1 MLSPELAELAE
12 AYGIA
17 TEFWDWQHVHR
28 PVSEQTVVAV
38 LSALGVDASTPDAAR
53 AALADLRLAQWRRPL
68 PPVTVSRE
76 GSPPHVVAHV
86 PDGAEA
92 SVEVRLEDGTV
103 RRDVDALPAG
113 GGPTDVGGVPTVE
126 RTYVLPADLPLG
138 WHTVVLRHA
147 GGTATAPLA
156 VTPDFLGMPGSERH
170 TRGPGSSPERHTRG
184 PGSSPE
190 RHNRGPGS
198 SPERHWGL
206 ATQLYSVR
214 SARSWGIG
222 DLADLAELLRWSAG
236 HGADLAFVN
245 PLHATSPVP
254 PLEPSPYFP
263 ATRRFPSPLYLRVE
277 DVPEY
282 AALDAAGR
290 ARVDELAAP
299 VRAMNTDPSTIDRDA
314 CWLAKRSALEVLF
327 AAGMSDDRR
336 EAYAAFVEREGAA
349 LTDFATWNALAE
361 THGARWRDWPDE
373 LRHPGTP
380 AVEAERRRLADR
392 VEFHR
397 WLQWQLDGQLAATQ
411 RAACEAG
418 MALGVVHDLAVG
430 VSPDGADAWAMQDVL
445 ALGVT
450 VGAPPDAFNQQGQDW
465 RQPPWHPLRLAE
477 AGYAPYRDMVR
488 ALLRHAGGVRVDH
501 VIGLFRLWWI
511 PAGGS
516 AFDGAYVRYDH
527 EALVGI
533 LALEAHRA
541 GAVVVGEDL
550 GTVEP
555 SARAYLGERGVLG
568 TSVLWFEHD
577 HDSGGPL
584 PPQRWRELC
593 LATVTTHDLP
603 PTAGYLTGEHVELRD
618 RLGLL
623 TRPVDE
629 ERAADRAE
637 RDAWLAALRAAG
649 LLDEGDDRDEDV
661 IAALHAYVARTPSR
675 LVGVALT
682 DAVGD
687 RRTQNQPGTV
697 DEYPNWRV
705 PLTDE
710 HGRAMLV
717 EDVVASARADRLLR
731 LVAASV
737 RAPS

>member
-1 MLSPELAELAE
+1 MEPGWPGVSVAGMVAPELAELAG

-17 TEFWDWQHVHR
+17 TEFWDWQGVHR
-28 PVSEQTVVAV
+28 PASEHTLVSV
-38 LSALGVDASTPDAAR
+38 LAALGVDASTPDAAR
-53 AALADLRLAQWRRPL
+53 AALDERRRAEQRRPL
-68 PPVTVSRE
+68 PPIVVCRQGE
-76 GSPPHVVAHV
+76 RAHVRVHV
-86 PDGAEA
+86 PDGVGYEL
-92 SVEVRLEDGTV
+92 EVRLEDGGV
-103 RRDVDALPAG
+103 RGVG
-113 GGPTDVGGVPTVE
+113 TDG
-126 RTYVLPADLPLG
+126 VLPGDLPLG
-138 WHTVVLRHA
+138 WHTVALA
-147 GGTATAPLA
+147 YGGHEVTTPLA
-156 VTPDFLGMPGSERH
+156 VTPDFLGVPGADRY
-170 TRGPGSSPERHTRG
+170 
-184 PGSSPE
+184 
-190 RHNRGPGS
+190 
-198 SPERHWGL
+198 WGL
-206 ATQLYSVR
+206 MAQLYSVR
-214 SARSWGIG
+214 SARSWGVG
-222 DLADLAELLRWSAG
+222 DLADLGELIRWSAG
-236 HGADLAFVN
+236 YGAGLAIVN
-245 PLHATSPVP
+245 PLHATTPVP

-282 AALDAAGR
+282 AALDAAAR

-299 VRAMNTDPSTIDRDA
+299 LVAANTDPSTIDRDA
-314 CWLAKRSALEVLF
+314 CWRAKRTALEMLF
-327 AAGMSDDRR
+327 HAGMSDDRR
-336 EAYAAFVEREGAA
+336 AVYDAFVEREGQP

-361 THGARWRDWPDE
+361 EHGAHWRDWPEE
-373 LRHPGTP
+373 LRDPRSP
-380 AVEAERRRLADR
+380 AVDAERRRLAER
-392 VEFHR
+392 VELHR
-397 WLQWQLDGQLAATQ
+397 WMQWLLDEQLAAVQ
-411 RAACEAG
+411 RGACEAG

-465 RQPPWHPLRLAE
+465 RQPPWHPVRLAE

-501 VIGLFRLWWI
+501 IIGLFRLWWI

-527 EALVGI
+527 EAMVGI

-541 GAVVVGEDL
+541 GAVVIGEDL

-555 SARAYLGERGVLG
+555 GARAYLAERGILG

-577 HDSGGPL
+577 HDAGGPL
-584 PPQRWRELC
+584 PPWRWRELC

-623 TRPVDE
+623 TRPVEE

-637 RDAWLAALRAAG
+637 REAWLAALRAGG
-649 LLDEGDDRDEDV
+649 LLAEGDTDDEDV

-705 PLTDE
+705 PLTDDR
-710 HGRAMLV
+710 GRPMLV
-717 EDVVASARADRLLR
+717 EDVLASPRADRLLR
-731 LVAASV
+731 LLAASMHTAH
-737 RAPS
+737 RS

>member
-1 MLSPELAELAE
+1 MLAPELVELAE

-17 TEFWDWQHVHR
+17 TEFWDWRHVHR
-28 PVSEQTVVAV
+28 PVSERTVVAV
-38 LSALGVDASTPDAAR
+38 LAALGVDASTPDAVR
-53 AALADLRLAQWRRPL
+53 AALADRRLTEQRRPL
-68 PPVTVSRE
+68 PPV
-76 GSPPHVVAHV
+76 VVCRQGTGAHV
-86 PDGAEA
+86 RVPAGDGADL
-92 SVEVRLEDGTV
+92 EVRFEDGTV
-103 RRDVDALPAG
+103 LRDLALDEHG
-113 GGPTDVGGVPTVE
+113 C
-126 RTYVLPADLPLG
+126 VLPRDLPLG
-138 WHTVVLRHA
+138 WHTIVLTLDGREV
-147 GGTATAPLA
+147 TTPLA
-156 VTPDFLGMPGSERH
+156 VTPDFLGVPGHARH
-170 TRGPGSSPERHTRG
+170 LRGPGSSPERY
-184 PGSSPE
+184 
-190 RHNRGPGS
+190 
-198 SPERHWGL
+198 WGL
-206 ATQLYSVR
+206 MTQLYSVR

-222 DLADLAELLRWSAG
+222 DLADLGELVRWSAG
-236 HGADLAFVN
+236 YGADLAIVN
-245 PLHATSPVP
+245 PLHATTPVP

-282 AALDAAGR
+282 ASLDAADR

-299 VRAMNTDPSTIDRDA
+299 LRRADTDPGTIDRDA
-314 CWLAKRSALEVLF
+314 CWLAKRAALEVLF
-327 AAGMSDDRR
+327 RAGTSDARRAAYD
-336 EAYAAFVEREGAA
+336 AFVEREGGP

-361 THGARWRDWPDE
+361 EHGARWRDWPAKLCDP
-373 LRHPGTP
+373 RSP
-380 AVEAERRRLADR
+380 AVDAERRRLAER

-397 WLQWQLDGQLAATQ
+397 WLQWLLDEQLGAVQHTARD
-411 RAACEAG
+411 AG

-430 VSPDGADAWAMQDVL
+430 VSPEGADAWAMQDVL

-450 VGAPPDAFNQQGQDW
+450 VGAPPDAFNQRGQDW
-465 RQPPWHPLRLAE
+465 RQPPWHPVRLAE

-527 EALVGI
+527 EAMVGI

-555 SARAYLGERGVLG
+555 SARAYLAERGILG

-577 HDSGGPL
+577 HDAGGGPL

-603 PTAGYLTGEHVELRD
+603 PTAGYLTGAHVELRE

-623 TRPVDE
+623 TRPVE
-629 ERAADRAE
+629 EVRAADRAE
-637 RDAWLAALRAAG
+637 REAWLAALRAAG
-649 LLDEGDDRDEDV
+649 LLEDGDADDEDV

-675 LVGVALT
+675 LMGVALS

-705 PLTDE
+705 PLTDGQ
-710 HGRAMLV
+710 GRPVLV
-717 EDVVASARADRLLR
+717 EDVVRSPRADRLLR

-737 RAPS
+737 RGAHAS

>member
-1 MLSPELAELAE
+1 MLTPELAELAE

-28 PVSEQTVVAV
+28 PVSEDTVRAV
-38 LSALGVDASTPDAAR
+38 LAALGVDASTPDAAR
-53 AALADLRLAQWRRPL
+53 AALAELRLARWRRPL

-76 GSPPHVVAHV
+76 GRSPHVVAHV
-86 PDGAEA
+86 PEGAAA
-92 SVEVRLEDGTV
+92 SMEVRLEDGTV
-103 RRDVDALPAG
+103 RSAVDAFPSGAE
-113 GGPTDVGGVPTVE
+113 PVEVDGVRTAD
-126 RTYVLPADLPLG
+126 RTYALPADLPLG
-138 WHTVVLRHA
+138 WHTVALNCDGR
-147 GGTATAPLA
+147 TATAPLA
-156 VTPDFLGMPGSERH
+156 VTPDFLGVPGE
-170 TRGPGSSPERHTRG
+170 G
-184 PGSSPE
+184 
-190 RHNRGPGS
+190 
-198 SPERHWGL
+198 RHWGL

-222 DLADLAELLRWSAG
+222 DLADLAELLRWSAAR
-236 HGADLAFVN
+236 GADLAIVN
-245 PLHATSPVP
+245 PLHATTPVP
-254 PLEPSPYFP
+254 PLQPSPYFP

-282 AALDAAGR
+282 AMLDAADR
-290 ARVDELAAP
+290 ARVDESAEPL
-299 VRAMNTDPSTIDRDA
+299 RRMNTDPTTIDRDA
-314 CWLAKRSALEVLF
+314 CWPAKRAALEVLF
-327 AAGMSDDRR
+327 RAGTSDDRR
-336 EAYAAFVEREGAA
+336 AAYDAFVTREGTA

-373 LRHPGTP
+373 LRHPGSP
-380 AVEAERRRLADR
+380 AVDVERHRLADR

-397 WLQWQLDGQLAATQ
+397 WLQWQLDEQLAAMQ
-411 RAACEAG
+411 RTARKAG

-516 AFDGAYVRYDH
+516 PFDGAYVRYDH
-527 EALVGI
+527 EAMVGI

-555 SARAYLGERGVLG
+555 SARAYLGERGILG

-584 PPQRWRELC
+584 PPERWRELC

-623 TRPVDE
+623 TRPVEE

-637 RDAWLAALRAAG
+637 RDGWLATLRAAG
-649 LLDEGDDRDEDV
+649 LLAEGDTGDEDV
-661 IAALHAYVARTPSR
+661 IAALHAYVGRTPSR

-710 HGRAMLV
+710 HGRPMLV
-717 EDVVASARADRLLR
+717 EDVVSSSRADRLLR
-731 LVAASV
+731 LVDGSV
-737 RAPS
+737 RGALRP

>member
-1 MLSPELAELAE
+1 MVAPELAELAE

-17 TEFWDWQHVHR
+17 TEFWDWQGVHR
-28 PVSEQTVVAV
+28 PVDERTVVAV
-38 LSALGVDASTPDAAR
+38 LAALGVDASTPDAVR
-53 AALADLRLAQWRRPL
+53 AALDERRLSDWRRPL
-68 PPVTVSRE
+68 PPI
-76 GSPPHVVAHV
+76 VVARHGAVAEVRVHV
-86 PDGAEA
+86 AGDTED
-92 SVEVRLEDGTV
+92 VEVRLEDGTV
-103 RRDVDALPAG
+103 VGDLVALSQYAVRDVDGVRITEHTYLLP
-113 GGPTDVGGVPTVE
+113 D
-126 RTYVLPADLPLG
+126 DLPLG
-138 WHTVVLRHA
+138 WHTIVLTMDDREV
-147 GGTATAPLA
+147 TAPLA
-156 VTPDFLGMPGSERH
+156 VTPDFLGVTGDDRY
-170 TRGPGSSPERHTRG
+170 
-184 PGSSPE
+184 
-190 RHNRGPGS
+190 
-198 SPERHWGL
+198 WGL
-206 ATQLYSVR
+206 MTQLYSVR
-214 SARSWGIG
+214 SRRSWGIG
-222 DLADLAELLRWSAG
+222 DLADLGALVRWSAG
-236 HGADLAFVN
+236 YGADLAIVN
-245 PLHATSPVP
+245 PLHATTPVP

-282 AALDAAGR
+282 AVLDDADR
-290 ARVDELAAP
+290 ARVEELAAP
-299 VRAMNTDPSTIDRDA
+299 ARASDTDPGTIDRDA
-314 CWLAKRSALEVLF
+314 CWRAKRAALEVLF
-327 AAGMSDDRR
+327 HAGTSDARRAAYD
-336 EAYAAFVEREGAA
+336 AFLAREGPA

-361 THGARWRDWPDE
+361 EHGAHWRDWPGE
-373 LRHPGTP
+373 LRDPRSA
-380 AVEAERRRLADR
+380 AVDAERRRLADR

-397 WLQWQLDGQLAATQ
+397 WLQWQLDEQLAGVQHVA
-411 RAACEAG
+411 REAG

-430 VSPDGADAWAMQDVL
+430 VSPDGADAWAMRDVL

-465 RQPPWHPLRLAE
+465 RQPPWHPVRLAE

-527 EALVGI
+527 EAMVGI

-555 SARAYLGERGVLG
+555 SARTYLAERGLLG
-568 TSVLWFEHD
+568 TSVLWFERD
-577 HDSGGPL
+577 HDAGGPL
-584 PPQRWRELC
+584 PPECWRELC

-603 PTAGYLTGEHVELRD
+603 PTAGYLTGGHVELRD

-623 TRPVDE
+623 TRPVEE
-629 ERAADRAE
+629 ERAADRADRE
-637 RDAWLAALRAAG
+637 AWLAALRAAG
-649 LLDEGDDRDEDV
+649 LLGDGVDDEEDV

-705 PLTDE
+705 PLTDTE
-710 HGRAMLV
+710 GRPMLV
-717 EDVVASARADRLLR
+717 EDVVRSPRADRLLR
-731 LVAASV
+731 LVAAQV
-737 RAPS
+737 AGARAD